1 MKNGMRKSIAGKL
14 VTSFIAMGVMIIVL
28 CLLTL
33 NGAGLVFRLSGITAA
48 VITGAVILLCL
59 AILI

>member
-1 MKNGMRKSIAGKL
+1 MKKWYAKKSIAGKL

-33 NGAGLVFRLSGITAA
+33 NGAGLVFAQYNSYRYNRRCDPAVLNRLI
-48 VITGAVILLCL
+48 
-59 AILI
+59 